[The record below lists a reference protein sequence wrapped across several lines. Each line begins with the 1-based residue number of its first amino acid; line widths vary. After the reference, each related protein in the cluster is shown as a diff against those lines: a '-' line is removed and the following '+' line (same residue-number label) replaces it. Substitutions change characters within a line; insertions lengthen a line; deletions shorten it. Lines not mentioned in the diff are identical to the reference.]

1 MSGIFI
7 AACDLTDEQ
16 IQVFA
21 IQADGT
27 IMTRWKT
34 SADPNSA
41 WTPWSNFQGI
51 PSGVGATTICAGT
64 LPDRRPQLFATD
76 ASQNTWSCWKTTT
89 NPSAAWTPWSAF

>member
-1 MSGIFI
+1 MPGMFI

-21 IQADGT
+21 IQADGSIT
-27 IMTRWKT
+27 TRWKT

-41 WTPWSNFQGI
+41 WTPWSNFQGL
-51 PSGVGATTICAGT
+51 PNGGATSIGAGT

-76 ASQNTWSCWKTTT
+76 AGQNTWSCWKTTT